1 MEKKDFHKGQTV
13 WIYLVGNAASGI
25 KTLEERIQEW
35 EVVSVGRKYI
45 TCRDKNC
52 SWREAKFDIDN
63 DFRHVY
69 KYGTADYILHLS
81 KEDISNKI
89 HKNTLISNILDT
101 VMYSKSK
108 IRKMSVEDLEVINE
122 ILSKYEE
129 ALK

>member
-1 MEKKDFHKGQTV
+1 MGKKDFHKGQTV
-13 WIYLVGNAASGI
+13 WIYLVGNAARGI

-81 KEDISNKI
+81 KEDILNEI
-89 HKNTLISNILDT
+89 HKSTLISNILDT

-129 ALK
+129 TES

>member
-13 WIYLVGNAASGI
+13 WIYLVGNAARGT

-45 TCRDKNC
+45 TCRDNNC
-52 SWREAKFDIDN
+52 SWREAKFDIEN

-69 KYGTADYILHLS
+69 DRGTENYVLYLS
-81 KEDISNKI
+81 KEDILNEIYKS
-89 HKNTLISNILDT
+89 TLISNIVDT
-101 VMYSKSK
+101 VMHNKST
-108 IRKMSVEDLEVINE
+108 IRKMSVEDLEIINE
-122 ILSKYEE
+122 ILKKHEE